1 MAAVAWGR
9 EREVIEVSLRPR
21 LPGEVPAQT
30 AEVARLAFPKGC
42 LCMRIRE
49 AVGPLF
55 ADQDFVDMFP
65 RRGQP
70 AWPPHQLAIVSV
82 LQFVEGLSDRQAA
95 AALRGRIDWKFLL
108 GLELTDPGF
117 DHSLLSEF
125 RDRLVA
131 DRAPRRVLDLI
142 LERLRE
148 AGLLIRPGSQRTD
161 STHVLAAV
169 RRLNRLENTA
179 EHLRSALNALA
190 AAAPDWLLQAV
201 PADWFD
207 RYQRRI
213 EEYRLPR
220 GEDPRRQYMEQTG
233 EDGIRLLTAVR
244 DLGAPPWLRQIPA
257 VEALRLCWIQEFVIA
272 EDRVQIRDPKDMPP
286 SRDRI
291 ESPYDG
297 EARYCVKNA
306 TEWSGYKVHLTET
319 CDTDH
324 PHLITHVATTEATVT
339 DVEMTETVHVALG
352 QAGLLADEHFV
363 DRGYVN
369 AKLLAT
375 SAPSHDVELT
385 GPIREDI
392 TWQGKADEGF
402 AIDGFRID
410 WDARTAVCPQG
421 HRSVRWKPHQQRPG
435 YWQSD
440 VFFDRHDCTTC
451 PVRSKC
457 TRSPTEPRKLSLA
470 PREEHDAIRAR
481 RQLQATDQ
489 WQRHYATRAG
499 VEGTIAQGLRRCG
512 LRRSRYTGLS
522 KTRLQHVL
530 TAAALN
536 LIRTDAWLTGT
547 PLASTRTSRFA
558 RLRPA

>member
-1 MAAVAWGR
+1 
-9 EREVIEVSLRPR
+9 VIEVSLRPR
-21 LPGEVPAQT
+21 LPGEVPTQT

-49 AVGPLF
+49 VIGPLYADEDF
-55 ADQDFVDMFP
+55 AELFP

-70 AWPPHQLAIVSV
+70 AWPPHQLAIVLV

-117 DHSLLSEF
+117 DHSVLSEF

-131 DRAPRRVLDLI
+131 DRAPRRLLDLI
-142 LERLRE
+142 LDRLRE
-148 AGLLIRPGSQRTD
+148 ANLLVRPSGQRTD

-179 EHLRSALNALA
+179 EHLRAALNALA
-190 AAAPDWLLQAV
+190 AAAPDWLLGTV

-207 RYQRRI
+207 RYRRRI
-213 EEYRLPR
+213 EDYRLPR
-220 GEDPRRQYMEQTG
+220 GEGPRTQYMEQTG
-233 EDGIRLLTAVR
+233 QDGIQLLTAVR
-244 DLGAPPWLRQIPA
+244 DHNAPSWLWQIPA
-257 VEALRLCWIQEFVIA
+257 VEALRRCWIQEFVIT
-272 EDRVQIRDPKDMPP
+272 EDRVRMRGPKDMPP
-286 SRDRI
+286 SRERI
-291 ESPYDG
+291 ESTYDG
-297 EARYCVKNA
+297 QARYCIKNA

-319 CDTDH
+319 CDADH

-339 DVEMTETVHVALG
+339 DVELTETIHTALE

-375 SAPSHDVELT
+375 SASSHGVELT
-385 GPIREDI
+385 GPIRHDI

-402 AIDGFRID
+402 AIDGFLID
-410 WDARTAVCPQG
+410 WDTHTAVCPQG
-421 HRSVRWKPHQQRPG
+421 HRSVRWKPHQQQRPG
-435 YWQSD
+435 YWQSN

-457 TRSPTEPRKLSLA
+457 TRSTTEPRKLSLA

-481 RQLQATDQ
+481 RQLQETDQ

-512 LRRSRYTGLS
+512 LRRSRYIGLK

-547 PLASTRTSRFA
+547 PLASTRTSRFS
-558 RLRPA
+558 RLSPG